1 MLPRER
7 SARSRGEKKR
17 QNEQCVSPAHL
28 TYCLEVW
35 KCADEAKSRTISEA
49 VSSQAVKKG
58 NFKLRI
64 KTRPNRQPAL
74 MAGRC
79 RLSVAETHWHLRT
92 GSSLMASR
100 PRCI

>member
-58 NFKLRI
+58 NFKL
-64 KTRPNRQPAL
+64 Q
-74 MAGRC
+74 
-79 RLSVAETHWHLRT
+79 VRT
-92 GSSLMASR
+92 
-100 PRCI
+100 